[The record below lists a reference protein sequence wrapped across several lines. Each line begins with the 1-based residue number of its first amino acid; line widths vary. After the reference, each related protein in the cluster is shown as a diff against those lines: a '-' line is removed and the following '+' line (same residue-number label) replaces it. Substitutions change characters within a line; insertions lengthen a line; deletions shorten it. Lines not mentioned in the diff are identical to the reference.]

1 LRETRALAPP
11 VFEQEIA
18 HVDEAGGNGND
29 SRSVVSTRTM
39 EAAVAALLFLF
50 GATFLY
56 QSYKLGFGW
65 ATEGP
70 QSGFF
75 PFYVALIICV
85 SSLVVF
91 VNALR
96 GKAGRSD
103 EAFVERGQLKKVLQ
117 VLIPAAIY
125 VLGVQLIGI
134 YVASA
139 VYIALFMRFLG
150 HYSWVKSVLIAV
162 IIIVAF
168 FFMFEVWF
176 QVPLYK
182 GVWDLTGW
190 TGY

>member
-1 LRETRALAPP
+1 
-11 VFEQEIA
+11 
-18 HVDEAGGNGND
+18 VDEAGGNGND

-39 EAAVAALLFLF
+39 EAVVAALLFLF
-50 GATFLY
+50 GATFVY
-56 QSYKLGFGW
+56 QSVRLGFGW

-75 PFYVALIICV
+75 PFYVSLAICAG
-85 SSLVVF
+85 SLVVF

-103 EAFVERGQLKKVLQ
+103 EAFVERGQLGKVLQ
-117 VLIPAAIY
+117 VLVPAAVY
-125 VLGVQLIGI
+125 VLGIQLIGI
-134 YVASA
+134 YVASV
-139 VYIALFMRFLG
+139 VYVALFMRFLG
-150 HYSWVKSVLIAV
+150 HYSWVKSVLIAGA
-162 IIIVAF
+162 ITVAF

-182 GVWDLTGW
+182 GVWDLTSW

>member
-1 LRETRALAPP
+1 M
-11 VFEQEIA
+11 
-18 HVDEAGGNGND
+18 DEARGNGD
-29 SRSVVSTRTM
+29 DGRSVVSTRTM
-39 EAAVAALLFLF
+39 EAVVAALLFAF

-56 QSYKLGFGW
+56 QSYKLGFQW
-65 ATEGP
+65 AADGP

-75 PFYVALIICV
+75 PFYVSLIICL

-96 GKAGRSD
+96 GKAGRID
-103 EAFVERGQLKKVLQ
+103 EAFVERGQLRQ
-117 VLIPAAIY
+117 VLAVLVPAAIY

-134 YVASA
+134 YVASV
-139 VYIALFMRFLG
+139 VYIGLFMRFLG
-150 HYSWVKSVLIAV
+150 HYSWLKSLLIAV
-162 IIIVAF
+162 IITVVF

-182 GVWDLTGW
+182 GIWDATSW

>member
-1 LRETRALAPP
+1 M
-11 VFEQEIA
+11 
-18 HVDEAGGNGND
+18 DEARGNGND
-29 SRSVVSTRTM
+29 GRSVVSTRTM
-39 EAAVAALLFLF
+39 EAIVAALLFLF

-56 QSYKLGFGW
+56 QSYKLGFRW
-65 ATEGP
+65 AVEGP

-75 PFYVALIICV
+75 PFYVALIICA
-85 SSLVVF
+85 SSLIVF

-96 GKAGRSD
+96 GKAGSRD
-103 EAFVERGQLKKVLQ
+103 EAFVERGQLKKVMQ

-139 VYIALFMRFLG
+139 LYIALFMRFLG
-150 HYSWVKSVLIAV
+150 DYSWLKSVLIAV

-182 GVWDLTGW
+182 GMWDPTSW

>member
-1 LRETRALAPP
+1 M
-11 VFEQEIA
+11 
-18 HVDEAGGNGND
+18 DESSADRND
-29 SRSVVSTRTM
+29 GRTVVSTRTM
-39 EAAVAALLFLF
+39 EAVVAALLFLF
-50 GATFLY
+50 GATFIY
-56 QSYKLGFGW
+56 QSVKLGFRW
-65 ATEGP
+65 AVEGP

-75 PFYVALIICV
+75 PFYVALIICG

-96 GKAGRSD
+96 GKAGKAD
-103 EAFVERGQLKKVLQ
+103 EAFVERGQLKKVMQ

-139 VYIALFMRFLG
+139 IYIALFMRFLG
-150 HYSWVKSVLIAV
+150 KYSWVKAVLIAV
-162 IIIVAF
+162 IITVVF

-182 GVWDLTGW
+182 GTWDATWW